1 MKSLWENMSLPKVLK
16 TVIDYHD
23 SSFKLVFSLS
33 HHEQHNVA
41 AETYT
46 WQTVQIY
53 SRLAECKGS
62 LLSEPSAISAVW
74 DVTTAWP
81 VGSLS
86 VAAEAHVML
95 PVLPRYRPTTHVS
108 VVSTGMHVAVS
119 QCTQCI
125 QCI

>member
-1 MKSLWENMSLPKVLK
+1 MKSPWENMSLPKVLK
-16 TVIDYHD
+16 MVIDYCD
-23 SSFKLVFSLS
+23 SSFKFVFSWS
-33 HHEQHNVA
+33 HHEQQNVA

-74 DVTTAWP
+74 DVTTTWP

-86 VAAEAHVML
+86 VAAEAHVM
-95 PVLPRYRPTTHVS
+95 LPRYRPTTHVS

-125 QCI
+125 QRI